1 MTHHVVPEFVF
12 NAPCF
17 SLFSS
22 VFPSSAQ
29 RIENMISGDCDYC
42 GSQGFILCTE
52 CGGDKKSVHL
62 QYGESARKGL
72 SHQLKCT
79 ACNENGLMVCRACM
93 TSTMA

>member
-1 MTHHVVPEFVF
+1 MK
-12 NAPCF
+12 
-17 SLFSS
+17 
-22 VFPSSAQ
+22 
-29 RIENMISGDCDYC
+29 SGDCDYC

-62 QYGESARKGL
+62 QYGKSAREGL

-93 TSTMA
+93 TSTVA